1 MHLRTFRETSFGGDG
16 FFSRRAEGGGG
27 GNSRRGAK
35 SGYGVRLSRG
45 Q

>member
-1 MHLRTFRETSFGGDG
+1 MLLRTFRGTSFGDG
-16 FFSRRAEGGGG
+16 FPSGEAEGTA